1 MNRDRIASVALYCKE
16 AGAPAAPALPPM
28 PQDTTTR
35 TLEDVLW
42 EDLQAHPHPGQL
54 PLLAHYTSIL
64 TLERIAQTGEIWFS
78 NPLYMNDVDELRYG
92 MNLGLHAVRSH
103 TGLREACPPAHY
115 NALLDAFDHLYTAFD
130 SDSAF
135 DVYVFSCS
143 EHDDAIG
150 DDGLLSMW
158 RGYGGDGN
166 GVAIVFDM
174 SSLVA
179 TDTPLLVRQV
189 QYLSYEESEAWMDRK
204 LQAFAEALQR
214 AGGPVS
220 GMQAAAAALFERIKL
235 FALFTKHRGFH
246 EEREWR
252 MVYLREQDRQGLLTQ
267 QLHYAIGPR
276 GIEPRLRFSTTALAG
291 PGQAPSLQQMVRRII
306 LGPVLATPLA
316 LRSVERML
324 EIYQPAWADRVAR
337 SSTPYRSQRIPSW
350 PTT

>member
-1 MNRDRIASVALYCKE
+1 MPPTPTTPELDDALW
-16 AGAPAAPALPPM
+16 ADM
-28 PQDTTTR
+28 
-35 TLEDVLW
+35 
-42 EDLQAHPHPGQL
+42 QAQPRADQL

-115 NALLDAFDHLYTAFD
+115 NALLDAFDALFTAFD
-130 SDSAF
+130 SESAF

-143 EHDDAIG
+143 HHDDAIG

-166 GVAIVFDM
+166 GVAIVFDLQPLLAAD
-174 SSLVA
+174 S
-179 TDTPLLVRQV
+179 PLLVHQV
-189 QYLSYEESEAWMDRK
+189 RYLSYEESEAWMERK
-204 LQAFAEALQR
+204 LQGFADALR
-214 AGGPVS
+214 HAGGPVG
-220 GMQAAAAALFERIKL
+220 GMEAAAASLFERIKL

-252 MVYLREQDRQGLLTQ
+252 LVYLRERDRQGLFTQ

-276 GIEPRLRFSTTALAG
+276 GIEPRLRFTPNALGAAHLG
-291 PGQAPSLQQMVRRII
+291 SSLQQMVRRII

-324 EIYQPAWADRVAR
+324 ELYQPAWADRVRR
-337 SSTPYRSQRIPSW
+337 SSTPYRSQRVQPW
-350 PTT
+350 PTI

>member
-1 MNRDRIASVALYCKE
+1 MPPEENLDR
-16 AGAPAAPALPPM
+16 
-28 PQDTTTR
+28 
-35 TLEDVLW
+35 VLW
-42 EDLQAHPHPGQL
+42 SDMQNEPAPGAL
-54 PLLAHYTSIL
+54 PLLAHYTSIA

-103 TGLREACPPAHY
+103 AGLREACPPAHY
-115 NALLDAFDHLYTAFD
+115 NALLDAFDGLYTAFD
-130 SDSAF
+130 DDSAF

-143 EHDDAIG
+143 EHDEQIG

-174 SSLVA
+174 GPLLAARS
-179 TDTPLLVRQV
+179 PLLVRQV
-189 QYLSYEESEAWMDRK
+189 QYLSYEASEDWMDEK
-204 LQAFAEALQR
+204 LGHFAAALR
-214 AGGPVS
+214 SLGGPVE

-252 MVYLREQDRQGLLTQ
+252 LVYLREHDEAGVFKQ

-276 GIEPRLRFSTTALAG
+276 GIEPRLRFSTAALGTHGA
-291 PGQAPSLQQMVRRII
+291 QPSLEQMVRRII

-316 LRSVERML
+316 LRSVVRML
-324 EIYQPAWADRVAR
+324 ELYQPAWSTRVAR
-337 SSTPYRSQRIPSW
+337 SSTPYRSQR
-350 PTT
+350 

>member
-1 MNRDRIASVALYCKE
+1 MS
-16 AGAPAAPALPPM
+16 
-28 PQDTTTR
+28 QQ
-35 TLEDVLW
+35 TLESVLW
-42 EDLQAHPHPGQL
+42 SDLQPQPAPGRL
-54 PLLAHYTSIL
+54 PLLAHYTSIK
-64 TLERIAQTGEIWFS
+64 TLEKIAQTGEIWFS

-115 NALLDAFDHLYTAFD
+115 NALLDAFDQLYSTFD
-130 SDSAF
+130 NDSAF

-143 EHDDAIG
+143 EHDDRIG

-174 SSLVA
+174 AQLLA
-179 TDTPLLVRQV
+179 ARTPLLIRQV
-189 QYLSYEESEAWMDRK
+189 QYLSYEESEAWMDAK
-204 LQAFAEALQR
+204 LQRFAQALQQ
-214 AGGPVS
+214 AGGPVEQ
-220 GMQAAAAALFERIKL
+220 MKQAAAALFERIKV

-252 MVYLREQDRQGLLTQ
+252 VVYLREQDREGELTQ
-267 QLHYAIGPR
+267 QLHYTIDTR
-276 GIEPRLRFSTTALAG
+276 GIEPKLRFTTDALGGPQAG
-291 PGQAPSLQQMVRRII
+291 PTLREMVQRII

-324 EIYQPAWADRVAR
+324 EIYQPAWSKRVTR
-337 SSTPYRSQRIPSW
+337 SSTPYRSQR
-350 PTT
+350 

>member
-1 MNRDRIASVALYCKE
+1 
-16 AGAPAAPALPPM
+16 M
-28 PQDTTTR
+28 PDE
-35 TLEDVLW
+35 TLRPVLW
-42 EDLQAHPHPGQL
+42 SDMQHEPAPGAL
-54 PLLAHYTSIL
+54 PLLAHYTSIG

-103 TGLREACPPAHY
+103 TGLREACPPTHY
-115 NALLDAFDHLYTAFD
+115 NALLDAFDELYSAFD

-143 EHDDAIG
+143 EHDDEIG

-174 SSLVA
+174 GPLLAARS
-179 TDTPLLVRQV
+179 PLLVRQV
-189 QYLSYEESEAWMDRK
+189 QYLSYEASEAWMDRK
-204 LQAFAEALQR
+204 LQQFAHALQR
-214 AGGPVS
+214 AGGPVTQ
-220 GMQAAAAALFERIKL
+220 MKAAADALFERIKL

-252 MVYLREQDRQGLLTQ
+252 IVYLRELDREGLFTQ
-267 QLHYAIGPR
+267 QLHYAIGSR
-276 GIEPRLRFSTTALAG
+276 GIEPRLRFTTDALGTSTQLR
-291 PGQAPSLQQMVRRII
+291 LEQMVRRII

-316 LRSVERML
+316 LRSVVRML
-324 EIYQPAWADRVAR
+324 ELYQPAWADRVAR
-337 SSTPYRSQRIPSW
+337 SSTPYRSQR
-350 PTT
+350 

>member
-1 MNRDRIASVALYCKE
+1 MPPEENLDR
-16 AGAPAAPALPPM
+16 
-28 PQDTTTR
+28 
-35 TLEDVLW
+35 VLW
-42 EDLQAHPHPGQL
+42 SDMQREPAPGTL
-54 PLLAHYTSIL
+54 PLLAHYTSIG

-103 TGLREACPPAHY
+103 AGLREACPPAHY
-115 NALLDAFDHLYTAFD
+115 NALLDAFDGLYTAFD
-130 SDSAF
+130 DDSAF

-143 EHDDAIG
+143 EHDDQIG

-174 SSLVA
+174 GPLLAARS
-179 TDTPLLVRQV
+179 PLLVRQV
-189 QYLSYEESEAWMDRK
+189 QYLSYEASEAWMEQK
-204 LQAFAEALQR
+204 LAQFAATLQDLD
-214 AGGPVS
+214 GPVE
-220 GMQAAAAALFERIKL
+220 GMQAAASALFERIKL

-252 MVYLREQDRQGLLTQ
+252 LVYLREHDHAGVFTQ

-276 GIEPRLRFSTTALAG
+276 GIEPRLRFSTTALG
-291 PGQAPSLQQMVRRII
+291 TPGAQPSLEQMVRRII

-316 LRSVERML
+316 LRSVVRML
-324 EIYQPAWADRVAR
+324 ELYQPAWSVRVAR
-337 SSTPYRSQRIPSW
+337 SSTPYRSQR
-350 PTT
+350 

>member
-1 MNRDRIASVALYCKE
+1 MAPEDNLDRVLWSDMQREPA
-16 AGAPAAPALPPM
+16 AGA
-28 PQDTTTR
+28 
-35 TLEDVLW
+35 
-42 EDLQAHPHPGQL
+42 L
-54 PLLAHYTSIL
+54 PLLAHYTSIA

-92 MNLGLHAVRSH
+92 MNLGLHAVRTH
-103 TGLREACPPAHY
+103 AGLREACPPAHY
-115 NALLDAFDHLYTAFD
+115 NALLDAFDELFTTFD

-143 EHDDAIG
+143 EHDDEIG

-174 SSLVA
+174 GPLLAARS
-179 TDTPLLVRQV
+179 PLLVRQV
-189 QYLSYEESEAWMDRK
+189 QYLSYEASEAWMEEK
-204 LQAFAEALQR
+204 LQQFANMLQR
-214 AGGPVS
+214 NGGPVE
-220 GMQAAAAALFERIKL
+220 GMKQAAAALFERIKL

-252 MVYLREQDRQGLLTQ
+252 IVYLRENDREGLFQQ

-276 GIEPRLRFSTTALAG
+276 GIEPRLRFTTEVLG
-291 PGQAPSLQQMVRRII
+291 GGDEAPRLEQMVRRII

-316 LRSVERML
+316 LRSVARML
-324 EIYQPAWADRVAR
+324 ELHQPSWAESVAR
-337 SSTPYRSQRIPSW
+337 SSTPYRSQR
-350 PTT
+350 

>member
-1 MNRDRIASVALYCKE
+1 MGTESE
-16 AGAPAAPALPPM
+16 
-28 PQDTTTR
+28 QR
-35 TLEDVLW
+35 TLLQATLPEETLDQVLW
-42 EDLQAHPHPGQL
+42 SDMQREPAPGGL
-54 PLLAHYTSIL
+54 PLLAHYTSIG

-103 TGLREACPPAHY
+103 AGLRQACPPAHY
-115 NALLDAFDHLYTAFD
+115 NALLDAFDGLYTAFD

-143 EHDDAIG
+143 EHDDEIG

-174 SSLVA
+174 AELLRA
-179 TDTPLLVRQV
+179 PTPLLVRQV
-189 QYLSYEESEAWMDRK
+189 QYLSYDASEAWIDGK
-204 LQAFAEALQR
+204 LRQFALALQR
-214 AGGPVS
+214 LGGPVS
-220 GMQAAAAALFERIKL
+220 GMKEAAAALFERIKL

-252 MVYLREQDRQGLLTQ
+252 MVYLREQDRQGMMTQ
-267 QLHYAIGPR
+267 QLHYAISTR
-276 GIEPRLRFSTTALAG
+276 GIEPRLRFTTDSIGGAESG
-291 PGQAPSLQQMVRRII
+291 PRLKDMVQRII

-316 LRSVERML
+316 LRSVVRML

-337 SSTPYRSQRIPSW
+337 SSTPYRSQRA
-350 PTT
+350 

>member
-1 MNRDRIASVALYCKE
+1 MRWTLLQGP
-16 AGAPAAPALPPM
+16 AGPAAPARAAGM
-28 PQDTTTR
+28 PQDPKR
-35 TLEDVLW
+35 QGLEEVLW
-42 EDLQAHPHPGQL
+42 ADMQAQPRPEQL

-103 TGLREACPPAHY
+103 AGLREACPPAHY
-115 NALLDAFDHLYTAFD
+115 NALLDAFDALYAAFD
-130 SDSAF
+130 GESAF

-143 EHDDAIG
+143 EHDDQIG

-174 SSLVA
+174 APLLAADS
-179 TDTPLLVRQV
+179 PLLVRQV
-189 QYLSYEESEAWMDRK
+189 QYHSYEESEAWIERK
-204 LQAFAEALQR
+204 LQAFAAALQS
-214 AGGPVS
+214 AGGPV
-220 GMQAAAAALFERIKL
+220 GDMAAAAAALFERIKL

-252 MVYLREQDRQGLLTQ
+252 LVYLREQDRQGVLTQ
-267 QLHYAIGPR
+267 QLNYAIGPR
-276 GIEPRLRFSTTALAG
+276 GIEPRLRFTASAMGG
-291 PGQAPSLQQMVRRII
+291 PGLGPSLEQMVQRII

-324 EIYQPAWADRVAR
+324 EIYQPAWCGRVAR
-337 SSTPYRSQRIPSW
+337 SSTPYRSQRVPTW
-350 PTT
+350 PTM

>member
-1 MNRDRIASVALYCKE
+1 MQPQP
-16 AGAPAAPALPPM
+16 APGEP
-28 PQDTTTR
+28 
-35 TLEDVLW
+35 
-42 EDLQAHPHPGQL
+42 
-54 PLLAHYTSIL
+54 PLLAHYTSIG

-103 TGLREACPPAHY
+103 AGLREACPPDHY
-115 NALLDAFDHLYTAFD
+115 NALLDAFDELFTAFD
-130 SDSAF
+130 NDSAF

-143 EHDDAIG
+143 EHDDQIG

-174 SSLVA
+174 TQLLA
-179 TDTPLLVRQV
+179 ARTPLLVRQV
-189 QYLSYEESEAWMDRK
+189 QYLSYEASEAWMDQK
-204 LQAFAEALQR
+204 LQRFALELQR
-214 AGGPVS
+214 IGGLI
-220 GMQAAAAALFERIKL
+220 GDMKAAAAALFERIKL

-252 MVYLREQDRQGLLTQ
+252 IVYLREQDRAGQLTQ
-267 QLHYAIGPR
+267 QLHYAIGGR
-276 GIEPRLRFSTTALAG
+276 GIEPRLRFTTDALGG
-291 PGQAPSLQQMVRRII
+291 PADRPNLKDMVQRII

-324 EIYQPAWADRVAR
+324 ELYQPAWADRVAR
-337 SSTPYRSQRIPSW
+337 SSTPYRSQRSQRS
-350 PTT
+350 

>member
-1 MNRDRIASVALYCKE
+1 
-16 AGAPAAPALPPM
+16 M
-28 PQDTTTR
+28 PQEAKPQG
-35 TLEDVLW
+35 LEDVLW
-42 EDLQAHPHPGQL
+42 ADLDAQPSAAQL

-103 TGLREACPPAHY
+103 AGLREACPPAHY
-115 NALLDAFDHLYTAFD
+115 NALLDAFDARYAAFD

-143 EHDDAIG
+143 EHDDEIG

-166 GVAIVFDM
+166 GVAIVFDLSPLM
-174 SSLVA
+174 TPDS
-179 TDTPLLVRQV
+179 PLLVRQV
-189 QYLSYEESEAWMDRK
+189 QYHSYEQSDVWMDRK

-214 AGGPVS
+214 AGGPVE
-220 GMQAAAAALFERIKL
+220 GMPAAAAALFERIKL

-252 MVYLREQDRQGLLTQ
+252 LVYLREHDRQGVLTQ
-267 QLHYAIGPR
+267 QLNYAIGAR
-276 GIEPRLRFSTTALAG
+276 GIEPRLRFTTDAIGG
-291 PGQAPSLQQMVRRII
+291 PGQGPSLQEMVRRII

-316 LRSVERML
+316 VRSVERML
-324 EIYQPAWADRVAR
+324 EIYQPAWASRVAR
-337 SSTPYRSQRIPSW
+337 SSTPYRSQRIPAW
-350 PTT
+350 PNS

>member
-1 MNRDRIASVALYCKE
+1 MQ
-16 AGAPAAPALPPM
+16 
-28 PQDTTTR
+28 PQP
-35 TLEDVLW
+35 
-42 EDLQAHPHPGQL
+42 QPGQL
-54 PLLAHYTSIL
+54 PLLAHYTSIT

-103 TGLREACPPAHY
+103 TGLREACPPGHY
-115 NALLDAFDHLYTAFD
+115 NALMDAFDALYTDFD
-130 SDSAF
+130 NESAF

-143 EHDDAIG
+143 EHDDEIG

-174 SSLVA
+174 DDLLAARS
-179 TDTPLLVRQV
+179 PLLVRQV
-189 QYLSYEESEAWMDRK
+189 QYLSYDASEAWMDKK
-204 LQAFAEALQR
+204 LQQFALTLQR

-220 GMQAAAAALFERIKL
+220 GMQAAAEALFQRIKL

-252 MVYLREQDRQGLLTQ
+252 IVYLREHDRDGLFTQ
-267 QLHYAIGPR
+267 QLHYAIGSR
-276 GIEPRLRFSTTALAG
+276 GIEPRLRFTTQALVAEQR
-291 PGQAPSLQQMVRRII
+291 PTLEKMVQRII

-316 LRSVERML
+316 LRSVVRML
-324 EIYQPAWADRVAR
+324 ELYQPQWANRVAR
-337 SSTPYRSQRIPSW
+337 SSTPYRSQRP
-350 PTT
+350 